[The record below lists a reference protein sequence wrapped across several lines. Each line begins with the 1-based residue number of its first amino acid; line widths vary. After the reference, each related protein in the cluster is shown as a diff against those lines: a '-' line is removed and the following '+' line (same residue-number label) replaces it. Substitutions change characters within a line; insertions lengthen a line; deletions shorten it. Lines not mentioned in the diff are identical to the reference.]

1 MRLTER
7 AVLESELIFIRYLVP
22 RSHITIV
29 DYVLTGEFK
38 GVWGSKISKAGLLS
52 LIICY
57 LAILIGRMVASLAEN
72 TRKPSFNQT
81 P

>member
-7 AVLESELIFIRYLVP
+7 AVLESELIFIRYLIP

-38 GVWGSKISKAGLLS
+38 GGVG
-52 LIICY
+52 
-57 LAILIGRMVASLAEN
+57 
-72 TRKPSFNQT
+72 Q
-81 P
+81 